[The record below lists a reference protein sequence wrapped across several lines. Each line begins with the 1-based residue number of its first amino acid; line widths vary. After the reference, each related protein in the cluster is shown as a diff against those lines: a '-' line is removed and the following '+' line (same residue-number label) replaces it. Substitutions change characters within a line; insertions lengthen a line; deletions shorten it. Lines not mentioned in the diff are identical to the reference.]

1 MSKAKVGT
9 GRLEP
14 FKKGDTH
21 SESIGGS
28 TSKEHVREGFME
40 NVMITR
46 ASREE
51 SKLTPFK
58 TGPTGPGINLQAE
71 TTQPN
76 LRNPGNPGV
85 PTFREKSDPGIP
97 NPEGYKPFKE

>member
-1 MSKAKVGT
+1 MSKAKVGS

-28 TSKEHVREGFME
+28 TAKEHVRGGFME

-51 SKLTPFK
+51 SELTPFK
-58 TGPTGPGINLQAE
+58 TGPTGPGVNTQGE
-71 TTQPN
+71 RKQPTT
-76 LRNPGNPGV
+76 GNPGV

-97 NPEGYKPFKE
+97 NPKGYKAFKK